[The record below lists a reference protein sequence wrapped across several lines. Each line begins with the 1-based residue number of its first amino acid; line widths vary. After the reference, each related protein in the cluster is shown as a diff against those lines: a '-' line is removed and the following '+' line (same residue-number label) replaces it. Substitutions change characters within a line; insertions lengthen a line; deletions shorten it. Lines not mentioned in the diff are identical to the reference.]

1 MVLQDNLWKVDHDIH
16 NEIHLH
22 YVLLESRSVQVN
34 CLTTAG
40 FHHSAHMPPPP
51 IRDNKKLLRES
62 CIEAFLF
69 DLR

>member
-1 MVLQDNLWKVDHDIH
+1 MALQDNLWKADHDID

-34 CLTTAG
+34 CLTTTG
-40 FHHSAHMPPPP
+40 FHHSAHMPPL
-51 IRDNKKLLRES
+51 IRDNKKLLRAS

>member
-40 FHHSAHMPPPP
+40 FHHSAHMPPPQSGT
-51 IRDNKKLLRES
+51 IKNSSEK
-62 CIEAFLF
+62 AV
-69 DLR
+69 